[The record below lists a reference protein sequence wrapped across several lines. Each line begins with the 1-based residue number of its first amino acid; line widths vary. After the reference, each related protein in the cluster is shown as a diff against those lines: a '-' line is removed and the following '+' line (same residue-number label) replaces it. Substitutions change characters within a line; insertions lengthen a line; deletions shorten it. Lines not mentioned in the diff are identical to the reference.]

1 MNTEKGKQIAKDLID
16 KMFEI
21 AGHDIR
27 YEDVIG
33 RQDDWYAQYTMT
45 TQQGEEWRAWG
56 EEYLRKKKKWTKAM
70 CAREMAMIDLYCG
83 LKICDQEV

>member
-1 MNTEKGKQIAKDLID
+1 MDKGKQIAKDLID

-21 AGHDIR
+21 AGHDTR

-45 TQQGEEWRAWG
+45 TQQCEEWMAWG
-56 EEYLRKKKKWTKAM
+56 EKYLRIKKRWSKEM
-70 CAREMAMIDLYCG
+70 CKREMAMINLYCG
-83 LKICDQEV
+83 LKICDQLV